1 MKTASYY
8 TYLGPGRVGISRFN
22 PRGGI
27 SGYRVY
33 RALAPWRG
41 MLKLSEPEYRN
52 TYFNEILAQ
61 LDPQKVVADLE
72 ALAGGHEPVL
82 LCFERPPFT
91 PTNWCH
97 RRMVAEWLADKI
109 GLDMS
114 ELERAGGAAPPTP
127 GGNPTLI

>member
-1 MKTASYY
+1 MKTASYF
-8 TYLGPGRVGISRFN
+8 TYFGPGRVGISRFN

-41 MLKLSEPEYRN
+41 MLKLREAVYRDI
-52 TYFNEILAQ
+52 YFNSILAE
-61 LDPQKVVADLE
+61 LDPQKVVADLQ

-91 PTNWCH
+91 ATNWCH

-109 GLDMS
+109 GLDVP
-114 ELERAGGAAPPTP
+114 ELERGGGAAPPTP